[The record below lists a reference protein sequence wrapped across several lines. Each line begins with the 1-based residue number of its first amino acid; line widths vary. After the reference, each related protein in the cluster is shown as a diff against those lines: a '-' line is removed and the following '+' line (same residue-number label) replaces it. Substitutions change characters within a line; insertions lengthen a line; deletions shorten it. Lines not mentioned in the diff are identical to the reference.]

1 MEVYNVRIKPAYSQF
16 RAGKRAVVIGEHVI
30 VGYTSDSG
38 GRDALALGAAIAR
51 VTGGELTVATIYP
64 PGSPGLAVEAQANLA
79 HAAEE
84 LGPTPAEYLT
94 YESRGTGRG
103 LSVLASR
110 IRADLIVVG
119 SADGGQHGRISIGST
134 SDHLLHRSSE
144 AVMMAPAR
152 YIPVDGP
159 ARLTLAYVHR
169 PQCDAAVERV
179 AQAALR
185 LGVPLRLITFDLR
198 TDDPGKLR
206 DDLAL
211 AVRLAWETTGIEAE
225 SDVAEGY
232 NVAAAMKDVEWLPGE
247 LLVCA
252 ASEDAQPHRVFLG
265 ELAMKVLRASSC
277 PVTVL
282 PRGFS

>member
-1 MEVYNVRIKPAYSQF
+1 M
-16 RAGKRAVVIGEHVI
+16 IGEHVV
-30 VGYTSDSG
+30 VGYTDDEG
-38 GRDALALGAAIAR
+38 GRDALALGSAITR
-51 VTGGELTVATIYP
+51 ITGGELTVATIYP

-79 HAAEE
+79 HAAME
-84 LGPTPAEYLT
+84 LGDVPAEYMAF
-94 YESRGTGRG
+94 ESRGVGRG

-119 SADGGQHGRISIGST
+119 SAQSGQHGRISIGST
-134 SDHLLHRSSE
+134 SDHLLHLSSE
-144 AVMMAPAR
+144 AVMLAPR
-152 YIPVDGP
+152 DHVP
-159 ARLTLAYVHR
+159 AEATSRLTLAYVHR
-169 PQCDAAVERV
+169 PQCDEAVERV

-185 LGVPLRLITFDLR
+185 LGVPLRLITLDLR
-198 TDDPGKLR
+198 TEDPGRLG

-225 SDVAEGY
+225 SEIAEGHD
-232 NVAAAMKDVEWLPGE
+232 VAAAIEGIEWLPGE

-265 ELAMKVLRASSC
+265 ELAMKVLRASAC

>member
-1 MEVYNVRIKPAYSQF
+1 M
-16 RAGKRAVVIGEHVI
+16 IGAHVI
-30 VGYTSDSG
+30 VGYTSDPG
-38 GRDALALGAAIAR
+38 GRDALALGAAITR
-51 VTGGELTVATIYP
+51 RTGGELTVATVYP

-84 LGPTPAEYLT
+84 LGSIPAEYIT

-119 SADGGQHGRISIGST
+119 SAGGGRPGRIAIGAT
-134 SDHLLHRSSE
+134 SDHLLHLSSE
-144 AVMMAPAR
+144 AVMLAPAR
-152 YIPVDGP
+152 YVP
-159 ARLTLAYVHR
+159 AGRLGRLTLAYVHR
-169 PQCDAAVERV
+169 PQCDEAVERM

-185 LGVPLRLITFDLR
+185 LEAPLRLLTFDLR
-198 TDDPGKLR
+198 TDDQARLR

-211 AVRLAWETTGIEAE
+211 AVRLAWEGTGIEAE
-225 SDVAEGY
+225 SEVAEGHD
-232 NVAAAMKDVEWLPGE
+232 VAAAMARVRWLPGE
-247 LLVCA
+247 VLVCA

-265 ELAMKVLRASSC
+265 ELAMKMLRAAPC

-282 PRGFS
+282 PRGYS

>member
-1 MEVYNVRIKPAYSQF
+1 M
-16 RAGKRAVVIGEHVI
+16 
-30 VGYTSDSG
+30 
-38 GRDALALGAAIAR
+38 L
-51 VTGGELTVATIYP
+51 
-64 PGSPGLAVEAQANLA
+64 
-79 HAAEE
+79 
-84 LGPTPAEYLT
+84 
-94 YESRGTGRG
+94 
-103 LSVLASR
+103 
-110 IRADLIVVG
+110 
-119 SADGGQHGRISIGST
+119 
-134 SDHLLHRSSE
+134 
-144 AVMMAPAR
+144 APAG
-152 YIPVDGP
+152 YLPPQEP

-179 AQAALR
+179 ARAALR
-185 LGVPLRLITFDLR
+185 LGAPLRLITLDLR
-198 TDDPGKLR
+198 TEDPGRLA

-225 SDVAEGY
+225 AEIADGHD
-232 NVAAAMKDVEWLPGE
+232 VAAALETVDWLPGE

>member
-1 MEVYNVRIKPAYSQF
+1 M
-16 RAGKRAVVIGEHVI
+16 I
-30 VGYTSDSG
+30 VGYSNDPG
-38 GRDALALGAAIAR
+38 GRDALALGAAITR
-51 VTGGELTVATIYP
+51 VTGGELTIASIYP
-64 PGSPGLAVEAQANLA
+64 PGSPGLAVESQANLA
-79 HAAEE
+79 HAGEE
-84 LGPTPAEYLT
+84 LGVTSAEYMAF
-94 YESRGTGRG
+94 ESRGTGRG
-103 LSVLASR
+103 LAVLASR

-119 SADGGQHGRISIGST
+119 SAGGGQYGRISVGSAA
-134 SDHLLHRSSE
+134 DHLLHLSSE
-144 AVMMAPAR
+144 AVMLAPAG
-152 YIPVDGP
+152 YVPPEEP

-198 TDDPGKLR
+198 TEDQGKLR

-211 AVRLAWETTGIEAE
+211 AVRLAWESTGIEAE
-225 SDVAEGY
+225 SEVAEGHD
-232 NVAAAMKDVEWLPGE
+232 VPAALKDVEWLPGE

-265 ELAMKVLRASSC
+265 ELAMKVLRSSSC

>member
-1 MEVYNVRIKPAYSQF
+1 M
-16 RAGKRAVVIGEHVI
+16 IGAHVI
-30 VGYTSDSG
+30 VGYTSDQG
-38 GRDALALGAAIAR
+38 GKDALALGSAITR
-51 VTGGELTVATIYP
+51 VTGGELTIATIYP

-84 LGPTPAEYLT
+84 LGQAPAEYLT
-94 YESRGTGRG
+94 YESRGAGRG

-119 SADGGQHGRISIGST
+119 SAEGGRNGRIEIGST
-134 SDHLLHRSSE
+134 SDHLLHLSSE
-144 AVMMAPAR
+144 AVMLAPAQ
-152 YIPVDGP
+152 YVPSQEP

-169 PQCDAAVERV
+169 PQCDAAVEQV

-185 LGVPLRLITFDLR
+185 LGVPLRLITLDLR
-198 TDDPGKLR
+198 TEDPGKLM

-211 AVRLAWETTGIEAE
+211 AVRLAWESTGIEAE
-225 SDVAEGY
+225 SEVAEGHD
-232 NVAAAMKDVEWLPGE
+232 VASALESLDWLPGE

>member
-1 MEVYNVRIKPAYSQF
+1 M
-16 RAGKRAVVIGEHVI
+16 IGAHVI
-30 VGYTSDSG
+30 VGYNSAPG
-38 GRDALALGAAIAR
+38 GRDALALGAAITR

-79 HAAEE
+79 HAGEE
-84 LGPTPAEYLT
+84 LGAAPAEYLT
-94 YESRGTGRG
+94 FESRGTGRG
-103 LSVLASR
+103 LSLLAGR

-119 SADGGQHGRISIGST
+119 SATGGQSGRITIGST
-134 SDHLLHRSSE
+134 SDHLLHLASE
-144 AVMMAPAR
+144 AVMLAPAH
-152 YIPVDGP
+152 YEPPEKP

-169 PQCDAAVERV
+169 PECDAAVERV
-179 AQAALR
+179 AQATLR
-185 LGVPLRLITFDLR
+185 LGVPLRLITLDLR
-198 TDDPGKLR
+198 TDDQGKLR

-225 SDVAEGY
+225 SEVAEGHD
-232 NVAAAMKDVEWLPGE
+232 AAAALADVEWLPGE

>member
-1 MEVYNVRIKPAYSQF
+1 M
-16 RAGKRAVVIGEHVI
+16 IGEHVI
-30 VGYTSDSG
+30 VGYTSDPG
-38 GRDALALGAAIAR
+38 GRDALALGAAITR

-79 HAAEE
+79 HAAQE
-84 LGPTPAEYLT
+84 LDTTPAEYMAF
-94 YESRGTGRG
+94 ESRGSGRG

-110 IRADLIVVG
+110 IRADLIVAG
-119 SADGGQHGRISIGST
+119 SAGGGQHGRIAIGAT
-134 SDHLLHRSSE
+134 SDHLLHLSSE
-144 AVMMAPAR
+144 AVMLAPAGHV
-152 YIPVDGP
+152 PPGELD
-159 ARLTLAYVHR
+159 RLTLAYVHR
-169 PQCDAAVERV
+169 PQCDEAVERM

-198 TDDPGKLR
+198 TEDQGKLR

-211 AVRLAWETTGIEAE
+211 AVRLAWESTGIEAE
-225 SDVAEGY
+225 SEVAEGHD
-232 NVAAAMKDVEWLPGE
+232 VAAAMEDVTWLPGE

-277 PVTVL
+277 PVAVL

>member
-1 MEVYNVRIKPAYSQF
+1 M
-16 RAGKRAVVIGEHVI
+16 IGAHVI
-30 VGYTSDSG
+30 VGYTNDAG
-38 GRDALALGAAIAR
+38 GRDALTLGDAITR
-51 VTGGELTVATIYP
+51 VTGGELTIATIYP

-84 LGPTPAEYLT
+84 LGPVAAEYIT
-94 YESRGTGRG
+94 FESRGSGRG

-119 SADGGQHGRISIGST
+119 SADGGQPGRIAIGAT
-134 SDHLLHRSSE
+134 SDHLLHLSSE
-144 AVMMAPAR
+144 AVMLAPAGYR
-152 YIPVDGP
+152 PPADP

-169 PQCDAAVERV
+169 PQCDEAVGQV

-185 LGVPLRLITFDLR
+185 LGVPLRLITLDLR
-198 TDDPGKLR
+198 TDDQGRLR

-225 SDVAEGY
+225 SEVAEGHD
-232 NVAAAMKDVEWLPGE
+232 VAAAMEDVEWLEGE

-265 ELAMKVLRASSC
+265 ELAMKVLRAAAC

>member
-1 MEVYNVRIKPAYSQF
+1 M
-16 RAGKRAVVIGEHVI
+16 IGEHVI
-30 VGYTSDSG
+30 VGYTSDPG
-38 GRDALALGAAIAR
+38 GQDALALASTITQ

-79 HAAEE
+79 HAAEKLE
-84 LGPTPAEYLT
+84 PMPAEYIS

-119 SADGGQHGRISIGST
+119 SADGGRHGRIAIGAT
-134 SDHLLHRSSE
+134 SNHLLHLSSE
-144 AVMMAPAR
+144 AVMVTPAG
-152 YIPVDGP
+152 YTPVGGP

-185 LGVPLRLITFDLR
+185 FGVPLRLITFDLR
-198 TDDPGKLR
+198 TEDPGKLR

-211 AVRLAWETTGIEAE
+211 AVRLAWEGTGIEAE
-225 SDVAEGY
+225 AEVAGGHD
-232 NVAAAMKDVEWLPGE
+232 VAAAMADVEWLPGE

-265 ELAMKVLRASSC
+265 ELSMKMLRASPC

>member
-1 MEVYNVRIKPAYSQF
+1 M
-16 RAGKRAVVIGEHVI
+16 IGEHVI
-30 VGYTSDSG
+30 VGYTSEPG
-38 GRDALALGAAIAR
+38 GRDALALGAAITR

-84 LGPTPAEYLT
+84 LGPAPAEYMAF
-94 YESRGTGRG
+94 ESRGTGRG

-119 SADGGQHGRISIGST
+119 SAAGGQRGRIAIGAT
-134 SDHLLHRSSE
+134 SDHLLHLSAE
-144 AVMMAPAR
+144 AVMLAPAD
-152 YIPVDGP
+152 YIPPDGP
-159 ARLTLAYVHR
+159 DRLTLAYVHR
-169 PQCDAAVERV
+169 PQCDEAVERV

-185 LGVPLRLITFDLR
+185 LGVPLRLITLDLR
-198 TDDPGKLR
+198 TEDQGKLR

-211 AVRLAWETTGIEAE
+211 AVRLAWESTGIEAE
-225 SDVAEGY
+225 SEVAEGHD
-232 NVAAAMKDVEWLPGE
+232 VATAIEDVEWLPGE

>member
-1 MEVYNVRIKPAYSQF
+1 M
-16 RAGKRAVVIGEHVI
+16 IGAHVI
-30 VGYTSDSG
+30 VGYANNPG
-38 GRDALALGAAIAR
+38 GRDALALAAVITR

-84 LGPTPAEYLT
+84 LGPVPAEYLT
-94 YESRGTGRG
+94 FESRGTGRG

-110 IRADLIVVG
+110 IKADLIVVG
-119 SADGGQHGRISIGST
+119 SGGGGQHGRISISAT
-134 SDHLLHRSSE
+134 ADHLLHMSPE
-144 AVMMAPAR
+144 AVMLAPAD
-152 YIPVDGP
+152 YVPPDELT
-159 ARLTLAYVHR
+159 RLTLAYVHR
-169 PQCDAAVERV
+169 PQCDAAVEQV

-185 LGVPLRLITFDLR
+185 LGVPLRLLTFDLR
-198 TDDPGKLR
+198 TEDQGRLR

-211 AVRLAWETTGIEAE
+211 AVRLAWESTGIEAE
-225 SDVAEGY
+225 AEVAEGHD
-232 NVAAAMKDVEWLPGE
+232 VAAALGDVEWLDGE

-265 ELAMKVLRASSC
+265 ELAMKVLRASPR

-282 PRGFS
+282 PRGFG

>member
-1 MEVYNVRIKPAYSQF
+1 M
-16 RAGKRAVVIGEHVI
+16 IGAHVI
-30 VGYTSDSG
+30 VGYANDPG
-38 GRDALALGAAIAR
+38 GRDALALAGVITR

-84 LGPTPAEYLT
+84 LGPVPAEYLT
-94 YESRGTGRG
+94 FESRGTGRG

-110 IRADLIVVG
+110 IKADLIVVG
-119 SADGGQHGRISIGST
+119 SGGGGQHGRISIGAT
-134 SDHLLHRSSE
+134 ADHLLHMSPE
-144 AVMMAPAR
+144 AVMLAPAD
-152 YIPVDGP
+152 YVPPDELT
-159 ARLTLAYVHR
+159 RLTLAYVHR
-169 PQCDAAVERV
+169 PQCDAAVEQV

-185 LGVPLRLITFDLR
+185 LGVPLRLLTFDLR
-198 TDDPGKLR
+198 TEDQGRLR

-211 AVRLAWETTGIEAE
+211 AVRLAWESTGIEAE
-225 SDVAEGY
+225 AEVAEGHD
-232 NVAAAMKDVEWLPGE
+232 VAAALGDVEWLDGE

-265 ELAMKVLRASSC
+265 ELAMKVLRASPA

-282 PRGFS
+282 PRGFG

>member
-1 MEVYNVRIKPAYSQF
+1 M
-16 RAGKRAVVIGEHVI
+16 I
-30 VGYTSDSG
+30 VGYTNDPG

-51 VTGGELTVATIYP
+51 VTGGELTIATIYP
-64 PGSPGLAVEAQANLA
+64 PGSAGQAVEAQANLA

-84 LGPTPAEYLT
+84 LGPVPAEFIT

-103 LSVLASR
+103 LAVLASR
-110 IRADLIVVG
+110 IKADLIVVG
-119 SADGGQHGRISIGST
+119 SASGGQRGRITIGT
-134 SDHLLHRSSE
+134 TADHLLHLSSE
-144 AVMMAPAR
+144 AVMLVPDQYVPPAE
-152 YIPVDGP
+152 PG
-159 ARLTLAYVHR
+159 RLTLAYVHR
-169 PQCDAAVERV
+169 PQCDAAVGQV

-185 LGVPLRLITFDLR
+185 LGVPLRLITLDLR
-198 TDDPGKLR
+198 TEDQGRLR

-225 SDVAEGY
+225 AEVAEGHD
-232 NVAAAMKDVEWLPGE
+232 VAAALEDVEWLPGE

-265 ELAMKVLRASSC
+265 ELAMKVLRASAC

-282 PRGFS
+282 PRGFT

>member
-1 MEVYNVRIKPAYSQF
+1 M
-16 RAGKRAVVIGEHVI
+16 IGEHVI
-30 VGYTSDSG
+30 VGYTGESG
-38 GRDALALGAAIAR
+38 GRDALALGAAITR
-51 VTGGELTVATIYP
+51 VTGGELTVAAIYP
-64 PGSPGLAVEAQANLA
+64 PGSPGQAVEAQANLA

-84 LGPTPAEYLT
+84 LGAVPAEYMAF
-94 YESRGTGRG
+94 ESRGPGRG

-119 SADGGQHGRISIGST
+119 SADGGQNGRISIGAT
-134 SDHLLHRSSE
+134 SDHLLHLSTE
-144 AVMMAPAR
+144 AVMLAPVGYR
-152 YIPVDGP
+152 PPDDP
-159 ARLTLAYVHR
+159 ARLTLAYIHR
-169 PQCDAAVERV
+169 PQCDEAVERV

-185 LGVPLRLITFDLR
+185 LGVPLRLVTLDLR
-198 TDDPGKLR
+198 TDDPGRLG

-211 AVRLAWETTGIEAE
+211 AVRLAWESSGIEAE
-225 SDVAEGY
+225 AEIAEGHD
-232 NVAAAMKDVEWLPGE
+232 VTAALEAIEWLPGE
-247 LLVCA
+247 LLICA

>member
-1 MEVYNVRIKPAYSQF
+1 M
-16 RAGKRAVVIGEHVI
+16 IGEHVI
-30 VGYTSDSG
+30 VGYSNDPG
-38 GRDALALGAAIAR
+38 GRDALALGAAITR
-51 VTGGELTVATIYP
+51 LTGGELTVASIYP

-79 HAAEE
+79 HAGEE
-84 LGPTPAEYLT
+84 LGVVPAEYMAF
-94 YESRGTGRG
+94 ESRGTGRG
-103 LSVLASR
+103 LAVLASR

-119 SADGGQHGRISIGST
+119 SASGGQYGRIAVGST
-134 SDHLLHRSSE
+134 ADHLLHLSPE
-144 AVMMAPAR
+144 AVMLAPSG
-152 YIPVDGP
+152 YVPPDEP

-185 LGVPLRLITFDLR
+185 LDVPLRLITLDLR
-198 TDDPGKLR
+198 TENQGKLR

-211 AVRLAWETTGIEAE
+211 AVRLAWESTGIEAE
-225 SDVAEGY
+225 SEVAEGHD
-232 NVAAAMKDVEWLPGE
+232 VQAALKDVEWLPGE

-252 ASEDAQPHRVFLG
+252 AGEDAQPHRVFLG
-265 ELAMKVLRASSC
+265 ELAMKVLRSSSC

>member
-1 MEVYNVRIKPAYSQF
+1 
-16 RAGKRAVVIGEHVI
+16 VIGEHVI

-38 GRDALALGAAIAR
+38 GQDALALGSAITR

-64 PGSPGLAVEAQANLA
+64 PSSPGLAVEAQANLA

-84 LGPTPAEYLT
+84 LGRAPAEYIS

-103 LSVLASR
+103 LSVLAGR

-119 SADGGQHGRISIGST
+119 SAGGGPRGRIAIGAT
-134 SDHLLHRSSE
+134 SDHLLHRSSQ
-144 AVMMAPAR
+144 AVMVVPAQHT
-152 YIPVDGP
+152 PADGP

-185 LGVPLRLITFDLR
+185 FGVPLRLITFDLR
-198 TDDPGKLR
+198 TTDRGKLW

-211 AVRLAWETTGIEAE
+211 AVRLAWESTGIEAE
-225 SDVAEGY
+225 SEVAEGHD
-232 NVAAAMKDVEWLPGE
+232 VAAAMAGVGWLPGE

-252 ASEDAQPHRVFLG
+252 ASEDAEPHRVFLG
-265 ELAMKVLRASSC
+265 ELAMKMLRASPC

-282 PRGFS
+282 PRSFA

>member
-1 MEVYNVRIKPAYSQF
+1 M
-16 RAGKRAVVIGEHVI
+16 IGGHVI
-30 VGYTSDSG
+30 VGYADDLG
-38 GRDALALGAAIAR
+38 GRDALALGSAITR
-51 VTGGELTVATIYP
+51 LTGGELTIASIYP
-64 PGSPGLAVEAQANLA
+64 PGSPGLAVEAQAGLA

-84 LGPTPAEYLT
+84 LGPAPAEFLT
-94 YESRGTGRG
+94 FESRGTGRG

-119 SADGGQHGRISIGST
+119 SASGGQHGRIAIGAT

-144 AVMMAPAR
+144 AVMLTPAGFKQ
-152 YIPVDGP
+152 PGELD
-159 ARLTLAYVHR
+159 RLTLAYVHR
-169 PQCDAAVERV
+169 PQCDEAVERV

-185 LGVPLRLITFDLR
+185 LGVPLRLITLDLR
-198 TDDPGKLR
+198 VDDPGRLR

-225 SDVAEGY
+225 AEVAEGHD
-232 NVAAAMKDVEWLPGE
+232 VEAAMRTLEWLPGE

-252 ASEDAQPHRVFLG
+252 ASEDAEPHRVFLG
-265 ELAMKVLRASSC
+265 ELAMKVLRASER
-277 PVTVL
+277 PVAVL

>member
-1 MEVYNVRIKPAYSQF
+1 M
-16 RAGKRAVVIGEHVI
+16 IGEHVI
-30 VGYTSDSG
+30 VGYTNDPG
-38 GRDALALGAAIAR
+38 GRDALAQAAAITR

-84 LGPTPAEYLT
+84 LGPIPAGYLT

-119 SADGGQHGRISIGST
+119 SADGGRHGRITIGAT
-134 SDHLLHRSSE
+134 SNHLLHLSSE
-144 AVMMAPAR
+144 AVMLVPAR
-152 YIPVDGP
+152 YVPDDGP
-159 ARLTLAYVHR
+159 ERLTLAYVHR
-169 PQCDAAVERV
+169 PQCDEAVERM

-185 LGVPLRLITFDLR
+185 LGIPLRLITLDLR

-225 SDVAEGY
+225 SEVAEGHD
-232 NVAAAMKDVEWLPGE
+232 VTAALADVEWLPGE
-247 LLVCA
+247 LLICA

-265 ELAMKVLRASSC
+265 ELAMKALRASPC
-277 PVTVL
+277 PVIVL
-282 PRGFS
+282 PRGFA

>member
-1 MEVYNVRIKPAYSQF
+1 M
-16 RAGKRAVVIGEHVI
+16 IGEHVV
-30 VGYTSDSG
+30 VGYTTDSG
-38 GRDALALGAAIAR
+38 GRDALALGAAISR
-51 VTGGELTVATIYP
+51 ITGGELTVATIYP

-79 HAAEE
+79 DAASKLVSEPASEPASE
-84 LGPTPAEYLT
+84 LGVESGGVPAEFLT
-94 YESRGTGRG
+94 FESRGAGRG

-119 SADGGQHGRISIGST
+119 SAGGGQRGRIGIGST
-134 SDHLLHRSSE
+134 SDHLLHLSSE
-144 AVMMAPAR
+144 AVMLAPEG
-152 YIPVDGP
+152 YPPFDGL

-169 PQCDAAVERV
+169 PQCDEAVERV

-198 TDDPGKLR
+198 TEDQGRLR

-211 AVRLAWETTGIEAE
+211 AVRLAWESTGIEAE
-225 SDVAEGY
+225 AELAEGHD
-232 NVAAAMKDVEWLPGE
+232 VTAAMANVEWLPGE

-265 ELAMKVLRASSC
+265 ELAMKVLRASPC

-282 PRGFS
+282 PRGFT

>member
-1 MEVYNVRIKPAYSQF
+1 M
-16 RAGKRAVVIGEHVI
+16 IGEHVI
-30 VGYTSDSG
+30 VGYTTDAG
-38 GRDALALGAAIAR
+38 GRDALALGAAITR

-64 PGSPGLAVEAQANLA
+64 PGSPGQAVEAQANLA
-79 HAAEE
+79 HAAAE
-84 LGPTPAEYLT
+84 LEPVLAEYIT
-94 YESRGTGRG
+94 YESRGAGRG

-119 SADGGQHGRISIGST
+119 SADSGRPGRIGIGAT
-134 SDHLLHRSSE
+134 SDHLLHLSSE
-144 AVMMAPAR
+144 AVMLAPAHYR
-152 YIPVDGP
+152 APDEPG
-159 ARLTLAYVHR
+159 RLTLAYVHR

-185 LGVPLRLITFDLR
+185 LGVPLRLITLDLR
-198 TDDPGKLR
+198 TEDQGRLR

-211 AVRLAWETTGIEAE
+211 AVRLAWESTGIEAE
-225 SDVAEGY
+225 AQVAEGHD
-232 NVAAAMKDVEWLPGE
+232 VAAALGDVEWLPGE

-265 ELAMKVLRASSC
+265 ELAMKVLRAAAC